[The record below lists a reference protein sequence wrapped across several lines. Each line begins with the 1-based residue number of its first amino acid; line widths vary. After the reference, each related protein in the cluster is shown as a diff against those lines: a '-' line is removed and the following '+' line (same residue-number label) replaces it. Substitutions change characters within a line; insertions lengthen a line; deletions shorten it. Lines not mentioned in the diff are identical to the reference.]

1 MTGFTRTPFLFAA
14 SALALLAYCPS
25 PALAAE
31 EASAAPD
38 YASEKLSGDWGGSRT
53 WLYNQGYD
61 VSVDYT
67 ADFWRNLSGGVQQGN
82 RVNDN
87 LKLIVDVDGEKAFGS
102 QGTSAHFFLLNNFG
116 GRINDLVGSNGGID
130 NMEVPEQ
137 AFKLFEAWVQQNFW
151 DDKVSVL
158 VGLHDLNT
166 EFYVT
171 DSSGLFLNP
180 TYGIGT
186 EMAATGDNG
195 PSVFPYS
202 SLGAR
207 IRIAPTDNT
216 YVMGAIYDGV
226 PGDPNR
232 PRGTHV
238 RFNDNDGALNVVEAG
253 LQDDSLG
260 HFGIGAWNYT
270 AKRPDLVVAGK
281 MANSRGVYFLAD
293 HSFYKNDAQD
303 ISAFLRVGLTDGN
316 VDQFKSNTS
325 IGVVASGFV
334 PSRPDAQIGF
344 AVTQNANSSKFKEA
358 NAGIESTE
366 TQWELTYSDTLM
378 PAVTIQPDLQY
389 TVNPGTDP
397 SLDNAWTAGLRVG
410 IAF

>member
-1 MTGFTRTPFLFAA
+1 MTGFHRAKLLIAA
-14 SALALLAYCPS
+14 SACALFSYGFA
-25 PALAAE
+25 PAAAQAAE
-31 EASAAPD
+31 DNTPNFAED
-38 YASEKLSGDWGGSRT
+38 KLSGDWGGLRT
-53 WLYNQGYD
+53 GLYKSGYD

-67 ADFWRNLSGGVQQGN
+67 ADFWRNLSGGVSKGN

-87 LKLIVDVDGEKAFGS
+87 LKLVVDVDGEKAFGS
-102 QGTSAHFFLLNNFG
+102 QGTSAHFFVLNNFG

-151 DDKVSVL
+151 DDKVSIL
-158 VGLHDLNT
+158 AGLHDLNT

-171 DSSGLFLNP
+171 DTSGLFINP

-207 IRIAPTDNT
+207 IKVAPTENT

-238 RFNDNDGALNVVEAG
+238 RFNDKDGALNVVEAG
-253 LQDDSLG
+253 LQDDSIG
-260 HFGIGAWNYT
+260 HYGVGMWNYT

-293 HSFYKNDAQD
+293 HSFYQNDAQD
-303 ISAFLRVGLTDGN
+303 ISAFFRLGLTDGN
-316 VDQFKSNTS
+316 VEQFKSNTS
-325 IGVVASGFV
+325 LGLVASGFV
-334 PSRPDAQIGF
+334 PGRPDGKIGF
-344 AVTQNANSSKFKEA
+344 AVTRNANSSKFKEA
-358 NAGIESTE
+358 NAGVDSNE
-366 TQWELTYSDTLM
+366 TQWELTYSDTVL
-378 PAVTIQPDLQY
+378 PSVTIQPDLQY

-397 SLDNAWTAGLRVG
+397 ALDNAWTAGLRV
-410 IAF
+410 AVNF